1 MDKKNFPAMKS
12 SAVNPDLNWSQV
24 RETILMLGVSIG
36 QIDAVMRDGDE
47 SVGVLTN
54 SFTTMTSAVAD
65 IGEAARGLPDD
76 EATRLVRETIES
88 KCGFVSGQMQH
99 AIMAFQ
105 FYDQM
110 VQRLDHVCR
119 SIDALADLIA
129 DSRRLYSPAE
139 WVSIQDKIRS
149 KYTMESERIMFDAIL
164 NGASIHDALELSRS
178 WADAERGKGD
188 EIELF

>member
-1 MDKKNFPAMKS
+1 MNKEHSSAIKS

-24 RETILMLGVSIG
+24 RETILMLGVAIG

-47 SVGVLTN
+47 SVGVLTS
-54 SFTTMTSAVAD
+54 SFTAMSNAVAAISVANQD
-65 IGEAARGLPDD
+65 LPDD

-88 KCGFVSGQMQH
+88 KCGFVFGQMQH

-105 FYDQM
+105 FYDRM
-110 VQRLDHVCR
+110 VQRLNHVCH
-119 SIDALADLIA
+119 SIDALADLIS
-129 DSRRLYSPAE
+129 DGSRLYSPAE
-139 WVSIQDKIRS
+139 WVSIQKIIRS
-149 KYTMESERIMFDAIL
+149 KYSMESERIMFDSIL
-164 NGASIHDALELSRS
+164 NGASIHEALELSRR